1 MNFYEPDILA
11 SAKLVAG
18 EEAVVEG
25 ATRVAG
31 VVPKLYVTP
40 PDVET
45 LSATVKWAN
54 DAGQTIVPVGGG
66 TKMEWGSLPSRVDIA
81 LSMAK
86 LSVDFEHHQGD
97 LIATID
103 AGMPLA
109 TANALL
115 AQYGQWLPVDPNHAK
130 EATIGGIVATN
141 DSGPRRHQYGT
152 PRDLIL
158 GTSFVRPD
166 GQLAKAGGRVV
177 KNVAGY
183 DLSKLLAGSFGSL
196 GVIVNATFK
205 LTPIPKSSRT
215 VVIQCLD
222 AMQVGEC
229 VGELMS
235 TSLMPSALE
244 VQGAPYRLLVRFESL
259 EAVTEEQAIRT
270 SALPTAS
277 RCEISVMRND
287 KEQQCWNDHALR
299 PWRGS
304 GSVLKV
310 SFKPSYL
317 TEVLQEIQT
326 LCAAHEV
333 TTDVVGRAAVGSLMV
348 GIEGEFDNQAVVIRA
363 LRSAVKLR
371 SGHAV
376 FLRGPLAI
384 RSKIDEWGDLGD
396 GEMVMRAIKQNFD
409 PTGMMSPGR
418 WPFD

>member
-1 MNFYEPDILA
+1 MKFYEPDILA

-18 EEAVVEG
+18 EKAVVEG

-31 VVPKLYVTP
+31 AVPKLCVTP
-40 PDVET
+40 SDVET
-45 LSATVKWAN
+45 LSATVIWAN

-97 LIATID
+97 LIATIG

-109 TANALL
+109 AANILL
-115 AQYGQWLPVDPNHAK
+115 AQYGQWLPVDPNHAN
-130 EATIGGIVATN
+130 EATIGGVVATN
-141 DSGPRRHQYGT
+141 DSGPRRHRYGT

-183 DLSKLLAGSFGSL
+183 DLSKLLTGSFGSL

-205 LTPIPKSSRT
+205 LTPIPRSSRT

-222 AMQVGEC
+222 AMKVGEC

-235 TSLMPSALE
+235 TSLTPSALE
-244 VQGAPYRLLVRFESL
+244 VQGSPYRLLVRFESL
-259 EAVTEEQAIRT
+259 EPVTEEQAIRT

-277 RCEISVMRND
+277 RCEISVMRD
-287 KEQQCWNDHALR
+287 DEEQQCWDDHALR

-310 SFKPSYL
+310 SFRPSYL

-326 LCAAHEV
+326 LCVAHEV
-333 TTDVVGRAAVGSLMV
+333 ATDVVGRAAVGSLMV

-363 LRSAVKLR
+363 LRSIVELR

-376 FLRGPLAI
+376 FLRGPLAVRI
-384 RSKIDEWGDLGD
+384 KIDEWGDLGD

-409 PTGMMSPGR
+409 PAGLMSPGR